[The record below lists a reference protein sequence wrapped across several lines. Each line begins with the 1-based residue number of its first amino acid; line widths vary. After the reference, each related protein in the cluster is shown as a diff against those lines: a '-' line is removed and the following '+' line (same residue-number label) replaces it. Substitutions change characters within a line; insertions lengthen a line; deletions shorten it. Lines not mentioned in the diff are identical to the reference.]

1 MHTKLTLRIASYAL
15 LALPLA
21 HTACKP
27 AKKAKRAAVVKAAP
41 VAFSVDTTTTVYK
54 LSPKPGHS
62 LFINNLQVHVTSN
75 TQPGVGVNIRR
86 NDKASSNMIL
96 PFIANTNLYS
106 YGGNVNLQVYNGE
119 ELIIDIADVQNGKA
133 IAGHII
139 ISGTEQ
145 KD

>member
-1 MHTKLTLRIASYAL
+1 MHTKLILRIASCAL

-27 AKKAKRAAVVKAAP
+27 AKKAAVAKAAP

-106 YGGNVNLQVYNGE
+106 YGGNVNLQVNNGE